1 MDEKTLL
8 LLAVGAGGVAYVL
21 SESGAESDESPFSEV
36 ETGSGYVDPEQ
47 ADAGME
53 GVTGPELLE

>member
-8 LLAVGAGGVAYVL
+8 LLVVGVGGAAYVL
-21 SESGAESDESPFSEV
+21 SEGGAKSAFSEV

-53 GVTGPELLE
+53 GVTGSELFE